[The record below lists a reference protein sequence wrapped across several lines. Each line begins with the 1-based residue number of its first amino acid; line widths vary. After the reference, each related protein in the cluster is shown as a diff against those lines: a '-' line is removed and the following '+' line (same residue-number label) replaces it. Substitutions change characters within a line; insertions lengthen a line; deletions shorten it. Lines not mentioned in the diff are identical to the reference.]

1 MKRFWFISVL
11 VMCAV
16 SAFSQGIEPIQFQ
29 SSTIKNGTFRAVFGA
44 LNEDGDSVWYYNH
57 VAFPETGAGVDSV
70 KCVGDTLRVLTGGT
84 WLKTAIDCSKTNE
97 LQNLAIDS
105 TGRTFTVSISNGNSV
120 KFKDREGVTSV
131 TAQAP
136 LTGGTI
142 TGSGTI
148 GVDTSVLATQY
159 DLTLIG
165 GGMDSTFNGNR
176 AISRIYQV
184 GTNTGA
190 NTLREMFEWMY
201 IGNYTQPTLTFNT
214 VSPTLVEV
222 GSSTAYTLTGSTNN
236 PCNYTLA
243 NGALSAPATHSF
255 GSATTFSKSY
265 THLPTTHGTT
275 TITASQDWTMT
286 TTSCVAGSPT
296 SGTKTAS
303 RSIVNAYPVLWGMS
317 ATEYTSGSVPYNIW
331 SKRVVDPAT
340 SPSITALTMTGTNQY
355 IYILIPTAAGDFTV
369 SSIIDH
375 NGFSVGGSFTAY
387 DVTVTS
393 TGLTT
398 NWTTGYKLYK
408 LNNLTTASGFNYVY
422 NR

>member
-1 MKRFWFISVL
+1 MGRYIIIAILFMTQLSFAQVKLNQIEKGANNTQMPVTRGIQNTMVYRNMESFL
-11 VMCAV
+11 VDTLGLLNECCYDSIYRHLDSILLRDGAGFV
-16 SAFSQGIEPIQFQ
+16 ILPDTSATNEIEIPDYAIQ
-29 SSTIKNGTFRAVFGA
+29 SGKYLSNNGT
-44 LNEDGDSVWYYNH
+44 
-57 VAFPETGAGVDSV
+57 
-70 KCVGDTLRVLTGGT
+70 
-84 WLKTAIDCSKTNE
+84 I
-97 LQNLAIDS
+97 LQWMD
-105 TGRTFTVSISNGNSV
+105 VP
-120 KFKDREGVTSV
+120 D
-131 TAQAP
+131 
-136 LTGGTI
+136 
-142 TGSGTI
+142 
-148 GVDTSVLATQY
+148 
-159 DLTLIG
+159 
-165 GGMDSTFNGNR
+165 GGMDSLYNGNR
-176 AISRIYQV
+176 AISRVPAV
-184 GTNTGA
+184 GNNLAATTF
-190 NTLREMFEWMY
+190 REWLDWWY
-201 IGNYTQPTLTFNT
+201 IGNYTQPTLTFNSI
-214 VSPTLVEV
+214 SPTLVEV
-222 GSSTAYTLTGSTNN
+222 GSSTAYTLTGSTSN
-236 PCNYTLA
+236 PCGYTLA
-243 NGALSAPATHSF
+243 NGAISSPATHSF